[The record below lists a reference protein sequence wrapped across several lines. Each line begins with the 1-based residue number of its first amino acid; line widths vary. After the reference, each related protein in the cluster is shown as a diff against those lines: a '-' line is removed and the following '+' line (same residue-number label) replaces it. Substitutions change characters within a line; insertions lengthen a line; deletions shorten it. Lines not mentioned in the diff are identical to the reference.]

1 MAKKATV
8 KNFSKP
14 ENYRKLRESLGLT
27 QTAFWATVGET
38 QSNGSRI
45 EAGKAALH
53 PAAKRLAEAIYL
65 EGNIALSLLPRGK

>member
-1 MAKKATV
+1 MTKKATV

-27 QTAFWATVGET
+27 QTAFWAAVGET

-45 EAGKAALH
+45 ESGKASLH
-53 PAAKRLAEAIYL
+53 PAAKRLAEAIYIDGKTEL
-65 EGNIALSLLPRGK
+65 ALTEGK

>member
-14 ENYRKLRESLGLT
+14 ENYRTLRESLGLT
-27 QTAFWATVGET
+27 QTAFWAAVGET

-45 EAGKAALH
+45 EAGKATLH

>member
-27 QTAFWATVGET
+27 QTSFWAAVGET

-45 EAGKAALH
+45 ESGKATLH
-53 PAAKRLAEAIYL
+53 PAAKRLAEAIYMD
-65 EGNIALSLLPRGK
+65 GKTDLAILAGGK

>member
-8 KNFSKP
+8 KNFSNP
-14 ENYRKLRESLGLT
+14 ENYRKLRKSLGLT
-27 QTAFWATVGET
+27 QTAFWASVGET

-53 PAAKRLAEAIYL
+53 PAARRLAEAIYL
-65 EGNIALSLLPRGK
+65 EGNITLSLLPRGK

>member
-14 ENYRKLRESLGLT
+14 ENYRKIRESLGLT
-27 QTAFWATVGET
+27 QTAFWASVGET

-53 PAAKRLAEAIYL
+53 PAARRLAEAIYL
-65 EGNIALSLLPRGK
+65 EGNITLSLLPRGK